1 MKLIL
6 ASSSPRRAE
15 VLRNAGFEVEVRPTA
30 IDETLR
36 AGESPG
42 GYVRR
47 LALEKARAATEDI
60 IEEIGDAIGEGVRE
74 EVREEVGA
82 GDFTVIA
89 ADTVVV
95 NGDEILLK
103 PVSPA
108 DARRMLRALSGGVHE
123 VHTGLAVIRAPE
135 RTERVIDEVT
145 RVHFAKLSD
154 AEIDAYISS
163 GEPFDKAGAY
173 GIQSL
178 GGRYVTRVEGCYFN
192 VMGMPLARLCAM
204 LREDGES
211 HGEGQVSGNS
221 PEGKSMAG

>member
-15 VLRNAGFEVEVRPTA
+15 VLRNAGFEFEVRPTA

-47 LALEKARAATEDI
+47 LALEKARAATEEMG
-60 IEEIGDAIGEGVRE
+60 EEIGE
-74 EVREEVGA
+74 

-108 DARRMLRALSGGVHE
+108 DASRMLRALSGGVHE

-154 AEIDAYISS
+154 AEIDAYIAS

-192 VMGMPLARLCAM
+192 VMGMPLARLCVM
-204 LREDGES
+204 LRGHGES
-211 HGEGQVSGNS
+211 HGEGQVSGNP